1 MILEVTRGHIRVG
14 LLQKHVTISGEM
26 FFSKNEKI
34 GFVVYSDRIRSW
46 DAPDDNAVISD
57 AEREYILCHIREEFK
72 KGGHSLEVE

>member
-1 MILEVTRGHIRVG
+1 
-14 LLQKHVTISGEM
+14 M

-46 DAPDDNAVISD
+46 DAPEDNAVISD